1 MQTHDSSGPRLLDQV
16 RDRIRRKHY
25 SIRTEQAYLH
35 WVKAFVRY
43 HGLKHPASMGAAE
56 VESFLTHLSVERHVS
71 SSTQNQALSA
81 LLFLYRDVLEIALP
95 WLDGIERSKRPKRMP
110 VVLTE
115 EEVAAVL
122 GQLDGTTALILKL
135 AYGTGMRI
143 MEVVR
148 LRVKDVEFARGEI
161 LIREGKGFKDRVTM
175 LPASLMLPLRDHL
188 VRVRSLHERDCKE
201 GLGEVFLP
209 FALARKYPNAAR
221 DWGWQYVFPSNKLSV
236 DPRSGRTGR
245 HHADPQNLQRRM
257 RRAVQVAG
265 ITKPATPHTLRH
277 SFATHLLQ
285 SGYDIRTVQELLGH
299 KDVQT
304 TMIYTHVL
312 NRGGRG
318 VKSPLDRIQN

>member
-1 MQTHDSSGPRLLDQV
+1 MQTHDLSAPRLLDQV

-35 WVKAFVRY
+35 WVKAFVRF
-43 HGLKHPASMGAAE
+43 HGMKHPKDIGAPE
-56 VESFLTHLSVERHVS
+56 VEAFLTYLSVERNVS
-71 SSTQNQALSA
+71 SSTQNQALSG
-81 LLFLYRDVLEIALP
+81 LLFLYREVLEIQLP

-110 VVLTE
+110 VVLTR
-115 EEVAAVL
+115 EEVSAVL
-122 GQLDGTTALILKL
+122 DRLDGTTALILTL

-143 MEVVR
+143 MEAVR
-148 LRVKDVEFARGEI
+148 LRVKDVDFARGEI

-175 LPASLMLPLRDHL
+175 LPGSLMLQLRDHL
-188 VRVRSLHERDCKE
+188 ARVRSLHELDCKE
-201 GLGEVFLP
+201 ARGEVYLP
-209 FALARKYPNAAR
+209 FALARKYPKAAR
-221 DWGWQYVFPSNKLSV
+221 DWGWQYVFPSQKLSI
-236 DPRSGRTGR
+236 DPRSGREGR
-245 HHADPQNLQRRM
+245 HHADPQNLQRCM
-257 RRAVQVAG
+257 RRAVQLAG

-277 SFATHLLQ
+277 SFATHLLE

-318 VKSPLDRIQN
+318 VRSPLDKPQH

>member
-1 MQTHDSSGPRLLDQV
+1 MQTHDSSAPRLLNQV
-16 RDRIRRKHY
+16 RDRIRRKNY
-25 SIRTEQAYLH
+25 SIRTEEAYIH

-43 HGLKHPASMGAAE
+43 HGLKHPSNMGAAE
-56 VESFLTHLSVERHVS
+56 IESFLTYLAVERHVS
-71 SSTQNQALSA
+71 SSTQNQALSG
-81 LLFLYRDVLEIALP
+81 LLFLYREVLKIELP

-110 VVLTE
+110 VVLTR
-115 EEVAAVL
+115 EEVTAVL
-122 GQLDGTTALILKL
+122 NQLDGTTALILTL

-161 LIREGKGFKDRVTM
+161 LIREGKGARDRVTM
-175 LPASLMLPLRDHL
+175 LPASLMLQLRDHL

-209 FALARKYPNAAR
+209 FALARKYPKGAR
-221 DWGWQYVFPSNKLSV
+221 DWGWQYVFSSHKFSI
-236 DPRSGRTGR
+236 DPRSGRNGR

-257 RRAVQVAG
+257 RRAVQSAG

-277 SFATHLLQ
+277 SFATHLLE

-318 VKSPLDRIQN
+318 VKSPLDRD

>member
-1 MQTHDSSGPRLLDQV
+1 M
-16 RDRIRRKHY
+16 RDRIRRKHF

-35 WVKAFVRY
+35 WTKAYVRF
-43 HGLKHPASMGAAE
+43 HGMRHPSTMGKPELEA
-56 VESFLTHLSVERHVS
+56 FLTHLSAERNVA

-81 LLFLYRDVLEIALP
+81 LLFLYKEVLGIELP

-110 VVLTE
+110 VVLTR
-115 EEVAAVL
+115 EEVTAVL
-122 GQLDGTTALILKL
+122 ARLDGTTALILKL

-148 LRVKDVEFARGEI
+148 LRVKDIDFARGEI

-175 LPASLMLPLRDHL
+175 LPGTLALSLREHL
-188 VRVRSLHERDCKE
+188 QRVRALHEADCRD
-201 GLGEVFLP
+201 GHGEVYLP
-209 FALARKYPNAAR
+209 FALARKYPKAAR
-221 DWGWQYVFPSNKLSV
+221 DWCWQYVFPSQKLSI

-257 RRAVQVAG
+257 RNAVLRAG

-277 SFATHLLQ
+277 SFATHLLE

-312 NRGGRG
+312 NRGGRA
-318 VKSPLDRIQN
+318 VQSPLDRIG

>member
-1 MQTHDSSGPRLLDQV
+1 MTTHDLSAPRLLDQV
-16 RDRIRRKHY
+16 RDRIRRKYY

-35 WVKAFVRY
+35 WVKAFVRF
-43 HGLKHPASMGAAE
+43 HGMKHPATMGAAE
-56 VESFLTHLSVERHVS
+56 LESFLTYLAIERQVS
-71 SSTQNQALSA
+71 SSTQNQALSG
-81 LLFLYRDVLEIALP
+81 LLFLYREVLEIELP
-95 WLDGIERSKRPKRMP
+95 WLDGIERSKQPTRLP

-115 EEVAAVL
+115 EEVTSVL

-143 MEVVR
+143 MEVLR
-148 LRVKDVEFARGEI
+148 LRVKDVEFSRREI
-161 LIREGKGFKDRVTM
+161 LIREGKGAKDRVTM

-188 VRVRSLHERDCKE
+188 SRVRFLHERDCE
-201 GLGEVFLP
+201 QGLGEVFLP
-209 FALARKYPNAAR
+209 FALARKYPKAAR
-221 DWGWQYVFPSNKLSV
+221 DWGWQYVFPSNKLSI
-236 DPRSGRTGR
+236 DPRSGRKGR

-257 RRAVQVAG
+257 RQAVQLAG
-265 ITKPATPHTLRH
+265 VNKPATPHTLRH

-318 VKSPLDRIQN
+318 VKSPLDRV

>member
-1 MQTHDSSGPRLLDQV
+1 MTTHDLSAPRLLDQV
-16 RDRIRRKHY
+16 RDRIRRKYY

-35 WVKAFVRY
+35 WVKAFVRF
-43 HGLKHPASMGAAE
+43 HGMKHPATMGAAE
-56 VESFLTHLSVERHVS
+56 LESFLTYLAIERQVS
-71 SSTQNQALSA
+71 SSTQNQALSG
-81 LLFLYRDVLEIALP
+81 LLFLYREVLEIELP
-95 WLDGIERSKRPKRMP
+95 WLDGIERSKRPTRLP

-115 EEVAAVL
+115 EEVASVL
-122 GQLDGTTALILKL
+122 GQLDGSTALILKL

-143 MEVVR
+143 MEVLR
-148 LRVKDVEFARGEI
+148 LRVKDVEFSRREI
-161 LIREGKGFKDRVTM
+161 LIREGKGAKDRVTM

-188 VRVRSLHERDCKE
+188 ARVRFLHERDCE
-201 GLGEVFLP
+201 QGLGEVFLP
-209 FALARKYPNAAR
+209 FALARKYPKAAR
-221 DWGWQYVFPSNKLSV
+221 DWGWQYVFPSNKLSI
-236 DPRSGRTGR
+236 DPRSGRKGR

-257 RRAVQVAG
+257 RQAVQLAG
-265 ITKPATPHTLRH
+265 VNKPATPHTLRH

-318 VKSPLDRIQN
+318 VKSPLDRL

>member
-1 MQTHDSSGPRLLDQV
+1 MQTHDSSAPRLLNLV

-35 WVKAFVRY
+35 WVKAFVRF
-43 HGLKHPASMGAAE
+43 HGMKHPTDMGAPE
-56 VESFLTHLSVERHVS
+56 LESFLTYLSVERHVS
-71 SSTQNQALSA
+71 SSTQNQALSG
-81 LLFLYRDVLEIALP
+81 LLFLYREVLEIELP

-110 VVLTE
+110 VVLTQD
-115 EEVAAVL
+115 EVTAVL

-148 LRVKDVEFARGEI
+148 LRVKDVEFTRGEI

-175 LPASLMLPLRDHL
+175 LPDSLTLPLREHL
-188 VRVRSLHERDCKE
+188 VRVRALHEHDCKE

-209 FALARKYPNAAR
+209 FALARKYPKAAR

-257 RRAVQVAG
+257 RQAVQLAG
-265 ITKPATPHTLRH
+265 IHKPATPHTLRH
-277 SFATHLLQ
+277 SFATHLLE

-318 VKSPLDRIQN
+318 VKSPLDRN

>member
-1 MQTHDSSGPRLLDQV
+1 MTTHDSSAPRLLNQV

-25 SIRTEQAYLH
+25 SIRTEEAYLH
-35 WVKAFVRY
+35 WVKAFVRF
-43 HGLKHPASMGAAE
+43 HGMKHPANMGAAE
-56 VESFLTHLSVERHVS
+56 VESFLTYLAVERHVS

-81 LLFLYRDVLEIALP
+81 LLFLYREVLEIQLP
-95 WLDGIERSKRPKRMP
+95 WLDGIQRSKRPKRMP
-110 VVLTE
+110 VVLTR
-115 EEVAAVL
+115 EEVTDVL
-122 GQLDGTTALILKL
+122 DRLDGTTALILKL

-148 LRVKDVEFARGEI
+148 LRVKDDEFARGEI

-175 LPASLMLPLRDHL
+175 LPDSLMLQLRDHL
-188 VRVRSLHERDCKE
+188 ARVRSLHERDCKE

-209 FALARKYPNAAR
+209 FALARKYPKAAR
-221 DWGWQYVFPSNKLSV
+221 DWGWQYVFPSSKLSV
-236 DPRSGRTGR
+236 DPRSGREGR

-257 RRAVQVAG
+257 RQAVQAAG

-277 SFATHLLQ
+277 SFATHLLE

-318 VKSPLDRIQN
+318 VKSPLDRV

>member
-1 MQTHDSSGPRLLDQV
+1 MQTHDSTAPRLLDRV

-35 WVKAFVRY
+35 WVKAFVRF
-43 HGLKHPASMGAAE
+43 HGMKHPSAMGASE
-56 VESFLTHLSVERHVS
+56 VEAFLTYLAVERHVA
-71 SSTQNQALSA
+71 SSTQNQALSG
-81 LLFLYRDVLEIALP
+81 LLFLYRDVLEIQLP

-110 VVLTE
+110 VVLTR
-115 EEVAAVL
+115 EEVTAVL
-122 GQLDGTTALILKL
+122 DRLDGTTALILTL

-143 MEVVR
+143 MEAVR

-161 LIREGKGFKDRVTM
+161 VIREGKGFKDRVTM
-175 LPASLMLPLRDHL
+175 LPASLTLPLRDHL
-188 VRVRSLHERDCKE
+188 ARVRSLHELDCKE
-201 GLGEVFLP
+201 SLGEVHLP
-209 FALARKYPNAAR
+209 FALARKYPKAGR
-221 DWGWQYVFPSNKLSV
+221 DWGWQYVFPSRKLSI
-236 DPRSGRTGR
+236 DPRSGRKGR
-245 HHADPQNLQRRM
+245 HHADPQNLQRNM
-257 RRAVQVAG
+257 RRAVQLAG

-277 SFATHLLQ
+277 SFATHLLE

-318 VKSPLDRIQN
+318 VTSPLDRK

>member
-1 MQTHDSSGPRLLDQV
+1 MTTHDSSAPRLLDQV

-35 WVKAFVRY
+35 WVKAFVRF
-43 HGLKHPASMGAAE
+43 HGMKHPATMGAAE
-56 VESFLTHLSVERHVS
+56 LEAYLTYLAVERQVS
-71 SSTQNQALSA
+71 SSTQNQALSG
-81 LLFLYRDVLEIALP
+81 LLFLYREVLEIELP
-95 WLDGIERSKRPKRMP
+95 WLDGIERSKRPTRLP
-110 VVLTE
+110 VDLTE
-115 EEVAAVL
+115 EEVTAVL

-148 LRVKDVEFARGEI
+148 LRVKDVEFSRGEI
-161 LIREGKGFKDRVTM
+161 LIREGKGARDRVTM

-188 VRVRSLHERDCKE
+188 ARVRFLHGRDCE
-201 GLGEVFLP
+201 QGLGEVFLP
-209 FALARKYPNAAR
+209 FALARKYPKAAR
-221 DWGWQYVFPSNKLSV
+221 DWGWQYVFPSNKLGI
-236 DPRSGRTGR
+236 DPRSGHKGR

-257 RRAVQVAG
+257 RQAVQLAG
-265 ITKPATPHTLRH
+265 VNKPATPHTLRH

-318 VKSPLDRIQN
+318 VKSPLDRI